1 MASETARTLGEE
13 VRRLLRQRPFRP
25 FRMYLKDGQVFD
37 LRSPE
42 GHLAGDTCIQVGIF
56 DPKNPDSFA
65 EYWEFVFYGEIDRLE
80 VEQPARPA
88 SG

>member
-1 MASETARTLGEE
+1 MPSESAKAVGEE

-37 LRSPE
+37 LRSPQ

-56 DPKNPDSFA
+56 DPNKPDSFA
-65 EYWEFVFYGEIDRLE
+65 EYWEFVFYSEIERLE
-80 VEQPARPA
+80 IEQPAMPA
-88 SG
+88 PG